1 MLGPTGQYQFPQQIH
16 LSHTPSIMY
25 FEKLKWIIEEALT
38 AHRPISYSALFF
50 ETALS
55 ALIGINL
62 RKSSSP
68 SVGAREVRRGGGG
81 PFFLPPP
88 PPFFPPLLK
97 PLPPPPPLP
106 FRLPSLRPR
115 HAQPTHSRS

>member
-25 FEKLKWIIEEALT
+25 FQKLKWIIEEALA

-68 SVGAREVRRGGGG
+68 SVGAREVRRGGRSRCLRSNSFCSS
-81 PFFLPPP
+81 PRNRRRLRTPPP
-88 PPFFPPLLK
+88 Y
-97 PLPPPPPLP
+97 
-106 FRLPSLRPR
+106 
-115 HAQPTHSRS
+115 